1 MAHKSKSK
9 SKMSIEL
16 PPCCTSVIIE
26 ELSQLFLDSFLLIDL
41 ASATAEL
48 ASATILR
55 PTSSVA
61 ADAATPGLSHVLEF
75 SLRSLDSASWASTLA
90 LSKASQ

>member
-55 PTSSVA
+55 PASSEA
-61 ADAATPGLSHVLEF
+61 ADAAPCCPQVLEF
-75 SLRSLDSASWASTLA
+75 SLRSRDSANWASTLA